1 MKRLTYLLIA
11 LLFLTFGLAGC
22 DFVGDVIEFSLWTL
36 LIIVVAI
43 VLIVAALIKAF
54 FD

>member
-1 MKRLTYLLIA
+1 MKRLTYLLIT
-11 LLFLTFGLAGC
+11 LLFLTFGLTGC

-36 LIIVVAI
+36 LIVIVAI
-43 VLIVAALIKAF
+43 VLVIAALIKAF

>member
-1 MKRLTYLLIA
+1 MKQPIYLVSGLLLLA
-11 LLFLTFGLAGC
+11 LSLAGC

-43 VLIVAALIKAF
+43 VLIVIALVKAF